1 MQHSFLTR
9 VGSRWGLV
17 FLSVGL
23 VMSLGQAQETVLS
36 VAVESSLRNVMRDLV
51 TRWAEENTQ
60 VEISVANSRTLQ
72 TQLEKGA
79 PFDLLITADAES
91 RLVLEAAQ
99 KIDKAAQVKVARN
112 RLVIYGH
119 KPLTPDE
126 EPEWFQLVM
135 GEWEKIAL
143 ADPTMNA
150 SGRAGQAALEK
161 RKLWDGAKT
170 KLRLMPTE
178 EAALTE
184 AKRNL
189 ADATLVYYSDVAQL
203 QIPGFQIYDLDP
215 ADYPALSYT
224 AVLVTGSAKKAQ
236 AQLFLDFATSAEARP
251 IWESWG
257 FWAPQ

>member
-1 MQHSFLTR
+1 MPNSFLAR
-9 VGSRWGLV
+9 IAGRWSVV
-17 FLSVGL
+17 FLSAGL
-23 VMSLGQAQETVLS
+23 ILGTVRAQETVLS
-36 VAVESSLRNVMRDLV
+36 VAVETSLRNVMRDLV
-51 TRWAEENTQ
+51 VRWAEENTQ

-72 TQLEKGA
+72 AQLEKGA
-79 PFDLLITADAES
+79 VFDLLITADAES

-126 EPEWFQLVM
+126 EPEWFQLLA
-135 GEWEKIAL
+135 GEWDKMAM
-143 ADPTMNA
+143 ADPAMNA
-150 SGRAGQAALEK
+150 SGRAGQAVLEK
-161 RKLWDGAKT
+161 RKLWDGAKA
-170 KLRLMPTE
+170 KLRLTPTE

-189 ADATLVYYSDVAQL
+189 ADAALVYYSDVAQL
-203 QIPGFQIYDLDP
+203 QVPGFQIYDLDP

-224 AVLVTGSAKKAQ
+224 AVLVTGSTKKAR